1 MQTGIGKWLHEQ
13 NGFGA
18 FELDTIT
25 AIFWVFAAAGV
36 VTAAILFL
44 DNIPT
49 PRDGAGSRG
58 VIRQPIVFAMDG
70 ALEQGAR
77 LYHVNSPVP
86 PRGELQKDQ
95 SL

>member
-44 DNIPT
+44 DNMPLGMSAKAA
-49 PRDGAGSRG
+49 PAGFRHR
-58 VIRQPIVFAMDG
+58 VMAP
-70 ALEQGAR
+70 ALVASSANQ
-77 LYHVNSPVP
+77 
-86 PRGELQKDQ
+86 
-95 SL
+95 